1 MNTLYLV
8 RGLPGSGKSTLA
20 KKLAPASF
28 EADDFFTDGDG
39 VYTFDPSG
47 LKEAHNECQANVAH
61 ALAANEGDVAVAN
74 TFSEAWETEPY
85 FDMALK
91 HGYTVVIIEC
101 QTQFGSIHGV
111 PEEAVDKMRKRWE
124 ADVTH
129 SVEEDA
135 WVLTRT
141 ASTIKRIKF
150 AISHNEKILE
160 DGYKSPHQKQYAKD
174 TLEFLYKDLANYT
187 AAEEIFMS
195 PTADYQQRKSA
206 RETLEASLKEL
217 AELEASER

>member
-160 DGYKSPHQKQYAKD
+160 DGYKSPHQKQYAKE

-187 AAEEIFMS
+187 AAEEVLRC
-195 PTADYQQRKSA
+195 PTTDLQQKESA
-206 RETLEASLKEL
+206 RTTLKASLKEL

>member
-187 AAEEIFMS
+187 AAEKIFMS